1 MVPRCGTSTLLMMQM
16 MMRLRRPAED
26 SGITSG
32 DGGEGGMGES
42 HISNFSD
49 TVLEGNKSGDNSLR
63 DWFSKSRSS
72 DGKLVGFNSVV
83 NMQENPVQ
91 SNPDKPQNQSA
102 VQAK

>member
-1 MVPRCGTSTLLMMQM
+1 
-16 MMRLRRPAED
+16 
-26 SGITSG
+26 
-32 DGGEGGMGES
+32 MGES

-72 DGKLVGFNSVV
+72 DGKPLVGFNSVA